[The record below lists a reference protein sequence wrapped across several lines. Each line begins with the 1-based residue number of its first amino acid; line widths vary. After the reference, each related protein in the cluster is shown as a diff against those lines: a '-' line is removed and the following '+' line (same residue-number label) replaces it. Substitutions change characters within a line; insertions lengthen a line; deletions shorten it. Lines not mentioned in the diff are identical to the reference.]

1 MQSLRCSGEKHAE
14 TEERLKRLVES
25 LSVASDTSAKYVM
38 EQIDELHRESE
49 TQQARLSDLE
59 ALTEQ
64 SRMLHQEFAFHQE
77 MIESFAS
84 AVDSA
89 TLEEKRRLLRTIV
102 KKVVWDAKMPMF
114 TSLRRMKRRIYPLL
128 SNLCIRWERIANGNE
143 HNI

>member
-1 MQSLRCSGEKHAE
+1 
-14 TEERLKRLVES
+14 
-25 LSVASDTSAKYVM
+25 M
-38 EQIDELHRESE
+38 EQIDELHQESE
-49 TQQARLSDLE
+49 TQQARLSELE

-102 KKVVWDAKMPMF
+102 KKVVWDGKTPMC
-114 TSLRRMKRRIYPLL
+114 TSLQRTERRICHPP
-128 SNLCIRWERIANGNE
+128 SNLCIRQERIAKALPVGRAFVPLRTFLE
-143 HNI
+143 ARMIDGFKIFAPRGARGGKARLG